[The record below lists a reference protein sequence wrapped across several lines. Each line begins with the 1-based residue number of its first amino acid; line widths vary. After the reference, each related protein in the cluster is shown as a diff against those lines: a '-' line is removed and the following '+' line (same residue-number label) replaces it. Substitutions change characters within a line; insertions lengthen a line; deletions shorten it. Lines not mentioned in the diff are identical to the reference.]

1 MFKKF
6 ITIVILVV
14 IVWVAYQLILQSLEK
29 EPEEE
34 DEITNLLE
42 DFKKE
47 AGIDFSEICDVEF
60 KWITEVDPKVKEV
73 NVRGKGFEAT
83 GITDEQYLSIE
94 PFFQGKEFK
103 MDLYN
108 VSAGTVAG
116 AVGYKLTSPAGRKDD
131 IVCLI
136 VAGVT
141 GYKEAEG
148 GWTPQETDKN
158 DVDIKC
164 GELKKAEN

>member
-14 IVWVAYQLILQSLEK
+14 IVWVVYQLILQSS
-29 EPEEE
+29 EEE
-34 DEITNLLE
+34 PGEKDETTNLLE
-42 DFKKE
+42 ELKE
-47 AGIDFSEICDVEF
+47 ETGIDFSEIHDVKF

-73 NVRGKGFEAT
+73 NVEGKGFEVT
-83 GITDEQYLSIE
+83 GITDEQYLGIE
-94 PFFQGKEFK
+94 PFFQGKEFEI
-103 MDLYN
+103 DLYN
-108 VSAGTVAG
+108 VSSGTVAG
-116 AVGYKLTSPAGRKDD
+116 AVGYKLASPAGGKDD

-136 VAGVT
+136 TAGVT

-148 GWTPQETDKN
+148 QWIPQETDKN

>member
-14 IVWVAYQLILQSLEK
+14 IVWVVYQLILQSLEE
-29 EPEEE
+29 EPEEK

-42 DFKKE
+42 ELKKE
-47 AGIDFSEICDVEF
+47 TGIDFSEIHDVKF
-60 KWITEVDPKVKEV
+60 KWIIEVDPKVKEV
-73 NVRGKGFEAT
+73 NVKGKGFEVT
-83 GITDEQYLSIE
+83 GITDEQYLVIE
-94 PFFQGKEFK
+94 PFFQGKEFEI
-103 MDLYN
+103 DLYN

-116 AVGYKLTSPAGRKDD
+116 AVGYKKDD

-136 VAGVT
+136 VAGIT

-148 GWTPQETDKN
+148 QWIPQETDKN

-164 GELKKAEN
+164 GELKKVEN